1 MALSVKVHPVHKAEE
16 TVDCKTSSSL
26 TDLLTKTMNDE
37 LRLGFKFCW
46 KLQTTVYLKVSE
58 CIKLSQLLQLRMIC
72 GIDGVPNLNLRK
84 IPRRGLVQLT
94 HLFSYIIILSQFPAF
109 WEKANVVMSSPKT
122 GNFPT
127 RTVKDEKQVA
137 FKIPY
142 MFDFITYLCRQEEES

>member
-1 MALSVKVHPVHKAEE
+1 
-16 TVDCKTSSSL
+16 
-26 TDLLTKTMNDE
+26 
-37 LRLGFKFCW
+37 
-46 KLQTTVYLKVSE
+46 
-58 CIKLSQLLQLRMIC
+58 MIC

-94 HLFSYIIILSQFPAF
+94 HLFIYIIILSQFPAF
-109 WEKANVVMSSPKT
+109 WEEANVVMSSPKT

-142 MFDFITYLCRQEEES
+142 MFDFITYLCRQQEEES